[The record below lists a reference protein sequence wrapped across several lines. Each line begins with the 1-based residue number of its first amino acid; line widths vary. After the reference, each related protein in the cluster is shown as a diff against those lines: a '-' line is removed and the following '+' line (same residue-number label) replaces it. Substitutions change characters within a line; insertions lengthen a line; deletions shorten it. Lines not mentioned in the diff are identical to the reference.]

1 MTNSFYT
8 ILYLVSVALAFY
20 TQVKYFTKNG
30 CDVNT
35 GGAVMLLLVS
45 AIPLAGVLIGIV
57 CYLTTIDFPSL
68 NIKFFKGDTE

>member
-8 ILYLVSVALAFY
+8 VLYILSVALAFY

-30 CDVNT
+30 CDVT
-35 GGAVMLLLVS
+35 AGAAILLMLVS